1 MKKILLGLALVAM
14 SATVAGAFECP
25 ALQAQIDK
33 QLGKRFDRQA
43 GTARALAAQALAL
56 HKAGKHA
63 DSVKKYD
70 EAAKAAAMQLTHKK

>member
-1 MKKILLGLALVAM
+1 MKKVLLGLTFVAM

-25 ALQAQIDK
+25 TLQAQVDK
-33 QLGKRFDRQA
+33 QIGKRFDRQA
-43 GTARALAAQALAL
+43 AGARSLAAEAMAL

-70 EAAKAAAMQLTHKK
+70 EAAKAAAVQLTHKK